1 MAKDLLAPD
10 SLHSFLVASRTRSQ
24 SEILKMFLHTA
35 IKQNAVAEAGS
46 IHIYN
51 PVTNKLY
58 LFNDDQFLY
67 KQGFLDRGPDWKETF
82 DPWEG
87 LAGAAFGKRQIQW
100 TNNVDQEPKFTQ
112 TGGAVPIKTIACAPI
127 LFSEQRVPFGVASF
141 HNDEAQGAF
150 DQHRLKLIELYVETL
165 AVTLRASRD
174 RMSVDG
180 GAKVF
185 IVHGRDDLALSQLR
199 LALSD
204 RGVEPVVLKS
214 RPKTGPEILE
224 MLENEISGCSAGFV
238 LLTPDDEGRL
248 RKDAGK
254 PDPLKPRV
262 RENVMFESGYL
273 VAQFQDMRRVCF
285 LLKQPLEL
293 PSDLKGLLYE
303 SFETIDGSLT
313 RIEAVLE
320 EWKLIPRRPEQ
331 RRDTPPRSQ

>member
-141 HNDEAQGAF
+141 HNDETQGRSTSTGSSSSSSTSRRWPSPSG
-150 DQHRLKLIELYVETL
+150 HRGIECPSMVVRRCSSCTDATISLCRNC
-165 AVTLRASRD
+165 AWRSPIAGWSRW
-174 RMSVDG
+174 
-180 GAKVF
+180 
-185 IVHGRDDLALSQLR
+185 
-199 LALSD
+199 
-204 RGVEPVVLKS
+204 
-214 RPKTGPEILE
+214 
-224 MLENEISGCSAGFV
+224 C
-238 LLTPDDEGRL
+238 
-248 RKDAGK
+248 
-254 PDPLKPRV
+254 
-262 RENVMFESGYL
+262 
-273 VAQFQDMRRVCF
+273 
-285 LLKQPLEL
+285 
-293 PSDLKGLLYE
+293 
-303 SFETIDGSLT
+303 
-313 RIEAVLE
+313 
-320 EWKLIPRRPEQ
+320 
-331 RRDTPPRSQ
+331 